1 MEHTK
6 KLIPVTV
13 IVALLVAS
21 GVSFSR
27 PALAEDN
34 GGQDKIQSSN
44 EDNNQSFSKKD
55 SQESSDGADEVEMDE
70 QGLNEHLNSFD
81 SIVQGATSSMSMSPE
96 AVQTYSDVVSV
107 LQGYQQAVT
116 TLVNSSSATSSVL
129 SGLSGNEMSLFDMLF
144 KRHKGS
150 FALVSVRGAE
160 IQSQLQVMIDA
171 VQPLGSNTIS
181 PLLRKVLVRTLSDF
195 REEVKNLGELLH
207 NDSNILDAET
217 SF

>member
-6 KLIPVTV
+6 KLVPVAV
-13 IVALLVAS
+13 IAALLVAS
-21 GVSFSR
+21 GVTFSR

-34 GGQDKIQSSN
+34 GGRDKIQSSN
-44 EDNNQSFSKKD
+44 EDNNQSVSKQD
-55 SQESSDGADEVEMDE
+55 DQESSDGADEVEMDE

-81 SIVQGATSSMSMSPE
+81 SIVQDATSSVPMSPE
-96 AVQTYSDVVSV
+96 AVQTYSDVVGV

-116 TLVNSSSATSSVL
+116 TLVNSSSATSSVV
-129 SGLSGNEMSLFDMLF
+129 SGLSGNEMNLFNMLF
-144 KRHKGS
+144 KKHRGS

-160 IQSQLQVMIDA
+160 IQNQLQTVID
-171 VQPLGSNTIS
+171 VVEPLGSATIS
-181 PLLRKVLVRTLSDF
+181 PLLRKVIVRALSDF